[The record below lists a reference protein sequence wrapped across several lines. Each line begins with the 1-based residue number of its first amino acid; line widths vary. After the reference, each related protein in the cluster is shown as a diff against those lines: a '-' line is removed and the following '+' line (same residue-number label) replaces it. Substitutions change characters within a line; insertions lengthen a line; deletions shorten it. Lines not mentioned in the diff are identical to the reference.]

1 MMIAPSSSTAG
12 ELARR
17 PTPGA
22 GHGGVS
28 IIRVRMFDGSGARW
42 GCDQRLNGLANAG
55 ELWSNCRTIM
65 SSCGLQA
72 KTSCSV
78 LACGTA
84 ASHM

>member
-55 ELWSNCRTIM
+55 ELWSNVSIRRRPPV
-65 SSCGLQA
+65 
-72 KTSCSV
+72 V
-78 LACGTA
+78 LFDFVADLGPWN
-84 ASHM
+84 